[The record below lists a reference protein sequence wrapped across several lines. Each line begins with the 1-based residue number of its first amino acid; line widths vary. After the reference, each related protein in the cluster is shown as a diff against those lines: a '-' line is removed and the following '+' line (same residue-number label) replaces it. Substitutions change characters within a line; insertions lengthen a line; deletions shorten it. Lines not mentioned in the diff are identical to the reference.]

1 MKIILQ
7 TIVQTPEIT
16 TSIDLTWVKEN
27 NLNIFTILSENDKLD
42 NF

>member
-16 TSIDLTWVKEN
+16 TSIDLTWIKN